1 MSTDDLTER
10 LDQALDG
17 ILAVRVALAGGTGPA
32 LPEEALDAALSY
44 DQGFQMDRPDFVAAL
59 EALQRAGVTSEAV
72 LVVEAAAHAMVSQA
86 AEVAW
91 RLGLV
96 ASGSTRD

>member
-32 LPEEALDAALSY
+32 LPEEALDAALGLH
-44 DQGFQMDRPDFVAAL
+44 QGFQQARRDFVAAL
-59 EALQRAGVTSEAV
+59 QALQVQAVADEAT
-72 LVVEAAAHAMVSQA
+72 LVVEATAHAMVSQA